1 MLNTVLWSV
10 VGEEMLVPDV
20 STVLHSNSASTVS

>member
-10 VGEEMLVPDV
+10 VGEETLVPNV
-20 STVLHSNSASTVS
+20 NTILHGNSAATVS